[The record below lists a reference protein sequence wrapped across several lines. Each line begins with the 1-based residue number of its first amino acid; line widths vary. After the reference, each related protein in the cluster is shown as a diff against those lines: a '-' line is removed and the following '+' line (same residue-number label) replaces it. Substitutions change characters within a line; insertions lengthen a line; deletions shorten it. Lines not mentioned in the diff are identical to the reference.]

1 MERLQ
6 KFLSECGVASRRK
19 SEELIV
25 NGKVKVNGEVV
36 RTLGIKV
43 SDNDLISVNGEIVKK
58 SLKEYYLLY
67 KPREVIS
74 SVKDEKGRKTVIDLI
89 NTETRIYPIGRL
101 DYDTTGIILLT
112 NDGELSNL
120 LTHPKNNVTKEYIA
134 KVKGFFKKDD
144 ATLLSKGILLN
155 GKKTKPALFK
165 LKKYDKKS
173 DASYVKVVISEG
185 RNHQV
190 KDMFSFLGYDVL
202 KLKREKYAFL
212 DLSGLKSGEH
222 RKLSLKEVKQ
232 LYSLK

>member
-1 MERLQ
+1 M
-6 KFLSECGVASRRK
+6 
-19 SEELIV
+19 
-25 NGKVKVNGEVV
+25 
-36 RTLGIKV
+36 
-43 SDNDLISVNGEIVKK
+43 
-58 SLKEYYLLY
+58 
-67 KPREVIS
+67 
-74 SVKDEKGRKTVIDLI
+74 
-89 NTETRIYPIGRL
+89 
-101 DYDTTGIILLT
+101 
-112 NDGELSNL
+112 
-120 LTHPKNNVTKEYIA
+120 
-134 KVKGFFKKDD
+134 
-144 ATLLSKGILLN
+144 LSKGILLN